1 MAQLNTEDPKLGC
14 PQDDK
19 RAEAFLEITRYL
31 EENDDEQITIKDHLN
46 DPKKP
51 KLADIKYGAYNS
63 YLYMKKL
70 QREN

>member
-1 MAQLNTEDPKLGC
+1 MQMAQLNTEDPKLGC

-46 DPKKP
+46 DPKKT
-51 KLADIKYGAYNS
+51 
-63 YLYMKKL
+63 
-70 QREN
+70 